1 MVSESRSVRIAD
13 RIHRELSLL
22 FLNDI
27 EDPRLEGVSV
37 THVKVDRELAFADI
51 YVSALEGKERLDEIM
66 AGLEHAKG
74 FLRSELAHHISHLRT
89 FPQLRFHWDLVPE
102 RADRIEQLIAELDT
116 EEEGDENA
124 SGE

>member
-22 FLNDI
+22 FLNEI

-74 FLRSELAHHISHLRT
+74 FLRSELAHRISHLRT